1 MIRKVCIFILFAFIV
16 FFIGVETA
24 NMPVSSERLQILR
37 ENEGVDSNL
46 EKYETVIHKEN
57 ESSSLKT
64 EQLSA
69 LEQVSEGLAPL
80 SALGSKIDNFFSER
94 MLWLLNKLFS

>member
-37 ENEGVDSNL
+37 ENEGV
-46 EKYETVIHKEN
+46 E
-57 ESSSLKT
+57 
-64 EQLSA
+64 
-69 LEQVSEGLAPL
+69 
-80 SALGSKIDNFFSER
+80 
-94 MLWLLNKLFS
+94 

>member
-46 EKYETVIHKEN
+46 ENMKQ
-57 ESSSLKT
+57 SSIKRMNH
-64 EQLSA
+64 
-69 LEQVSEGLAPL
+69 QV
-80 SALGSKIDNFFSER
+80 
-94 MLWLLNKLFS
+94 